1 MLGIRWGGGGGEGGV
16 PFSPIIIRLLPL
28 ACRCLHCLC
37 VWIHYLALL
46 SMMPNIL

>member
-1 MLGIRWGGGGGEGGV
+1 MWLCAFLRL
-16 PFSPIIIRLLPL
+16 SPIIIRLLPL